1 MYDDEFELTD
11 DFLKTAFDWAFLSD
25 GLFAKEIQ
33 ISITTNLKNSYPEIY
48 QGWYEENKKYL
59 TEEEKS

>member
-1 MYDDEFELTD
+1 MYDEFEITD
-11 DFLKTAFDWAFLSD
+11 EFLKSAFDLAFLSD
-25 GLFAKEIQ
+25 RLFPDAVR

-48 QGWYEENKKYL
+48 QEWYEENKQYL